1 MLYYIIISIL
11 YYLLYYILDLY
22 GSSPP
27 RTYQNSNFD
36 GLFNQSCFLPTYQ
49 KVQRSMHIAAFLETE
64 KNVVQGNCCLQVAI
78 CHEEK
83 MFFET
88 NNNIATKITCLETC
102 NF

>member
-1 MLYYIIISIL
+1 
-11 YYLLYYILDLY
+11 
-22 GSSPP
+22 
-27 RTYQNSNFD
+27 
-36 GLFNQSCFLPTYQ
+36 
-49 KVQRSMHIAAFLETE
+49 MHIAAFLETE
-64 KNVVQGNCCLQVAI
+64 KIVVQGNCCLQVAI